1 MKLAFIGL
9 GKMGSAV
16 AERLLEQ
23 KPSLTVYNRTADKA
37 EPRVEKGA
45 KQACT
50 LAEAAENADLI
61 LSNLLDDQAAL
72 AVTEEIALHMSQA
85 AIHVSLSTILPET
98 SAQLLEI
105 HKKSRTRYVGGA
117 VLGIPDRARDGTL
130 TTFLCG
136 EHEAVERASLVA
148 QCFSNKVLNL
158 GTDIKTANFLKI
170 CMNYSLATT
179 IELIS
184 ELYVFA
190 EKSGFDPS
198 LVAEGLHQ
206 IYSHPGFKHYIDK
219 IQKQD
224 FDTVNFDVKGG
235 NKDLK
240 LFQQAFQNAGAK
252 SDLANLI
259 QPRFEEAAIQGLE
272 RKDWSCIYK
281 IVQAKK

>member
-1 MKLAFIGL
+1 MKLTFIGL
-9 GKMGSAV
+9 GKMGSAI

-23 KPSLTVYNRTADKA
+23 GQNLTVYNRTAEKA
-37 EPRVEKGA
+37 KPLVDRGA
-45 KQACT
+45 RQAFS
-50 LAEAAENADLI
+50 LAEAVNNADFI
-61 LSNLLDDQAAL
+61 LSNLLDDQAVL
-72 AVTEEIALHMSQA
+72 SVTEGIAPHMGHR
-85 AIHVSLSTILPET
+85 AIHLSLSTILPET
-98 SAQLLEI
+98 SAQLLDI
-105 HKKSRTRYVGGA
+105 HTKNGTRYVSGA

-136 EHEAVERASLVA
+136 DHEAAEKGSLVA

-158 GTDIKTANFLKI
+158 GPDIKTANFLKI

-190 EKSGFDPS
+190 EKSGFNPS

-206 IYSHPGFKHYIDK
+206 IYGHPGFKHYIDK

-240 LFQQAFQNAGAK
+240 LFQQAFQNVGAK

-259 QPRFEEAAIQGLE
+259 QPRFEEAAIQGFE
-272 RKDWSCIYK
+272 SKDWSCIHK
-281 IVQAKK
+281 IVQAKN